1 MLPKHHPL
9 DPQTALRVGSST
21 TSASQKRDG
30 KLRVT
35 EPSLSWTTLR
45 ALRTSQDSPQ
55 AGLSVPEGRGP
66 VASDPGQQAW
76 HRLREGGRAG
86 LAPPSALP
94 SPRPHPA
101 SSLPLP
107 PNRSAGRGRPW
118 GLPTA
123 PSLQR
128 LSLWTP
134 PLPFHSSGWN
144 AGAPAP
150 HGVFSGPGASPP
162 AATPGAGLRG
172 DTRRPARKAGE
183 GGLEA
188 SSPVR
193 LTPRWPDG
201 PCPPPGEDSRQQP
214 FWALRVPA
222 GQGQTQAGKHLPHTE
237 HTGGSL
243 SPRSSQVPGLQKCPL
258 SRGEAGTHL
267 HTPACTR
274 LPSPGAG
281 SPGAGWAVPGK
292 GGRAEGRAPWSP
304 AH

>member
-1 MLPKHHPL
+1 M
-9 DPQTALRVGSST
+9 
-21 TSASQKRDG
+21 
-30 KLRVT
+30 
-35 EPSLSWTTLR
+35 
-45 ALRTSQDSPQ
+45 
-55 AGLSVPEGRGP
+55 GLSVPEGRGP
-66 VASDPGQQAW
+66 VASDPCQQAW
-76 HRLREGGRAG
+76 HRLWDGGRAG

-118 GLPTA
+118 GFPTA

-134 PLPFHSSGWN
+134 PLPFDSSGWD
-144 AGAPAP
+144 AAAPAP
-150 HGVFSGPGASPP
+150 HGVFSGSGASPS
-162 AATPGAGLRG
+162 AAPPGAGLRE

-188 SSPVR
+188 LSPVR
-193 LTPRWPDG
+193 LTPRRPDG
-201 PCPPPGEDSRQQP
+201 PCPAPAEDNRQQP
-214 FWALRVPA
+214 FWALRVRA
-222 GQGQTQAGKHLPHTE
+222 GQGQTQAGKLLPHTE

-243 SPRSSQVPGLQKCPL
+243 SPRNSQVPGLQKGPL
-258 SRGEAGTHL
+258 SRGEAETHL

-281 SPGAGWAVPGK
+281 STGRDGPCKGK
-292 GGRAEGRAPWSP
+292 GVELKAEPRGPPPTEAPDTDP
-304 AH
+304 G